1 MAGTSTANLTP
12 VLHLVTCGSVDDG
25 KSTLIGRL
33 LAETDSVP
41 IDTLEYARRTRR
53 GGSTIAVGEIDYSLL
68 TDGLEAEREQGI
80 TIDVAYR
87 HMNLPNGRRVL
98 VADSPGH
105 EQYTRNMAVAASN
118 GDVAVL
124 MVDAARGVRAQTH
137 RHLTIC
143 ALMGVKTV
151 IVAVNKMDLVG
162 YEHATFEEIVGIV
175 RTTAARLDVPQVIAI
190 PVSAFVGD
198 NITAPSTQMPW
209 YQGPTLLQALET
221 WEPVEL
227 LGEQPFRFPV
237 QFIVRAEGN
246 FRGYAGTVVSG
257 RVSRGDS
264 VVIADSGRSAIIDRI
279 VTYDLHVD
287 GHIADLES
295 AETGQAVTITLDHE
309 VDVTRGDVIAGGAGE
324 ALQPADRFAVDM
336 VWLGEEPLAHGRS
349 YLLVSGSRSVPATVT
364 NVRHRLDVVEGH
376 EHAARIL
383 EMNDIGR
390 VEVATDK
397 PVPMD
402 AYNAVRD
409 TGGFLLVDRVTA
421 DTVAAGMVRHAMRR
435 STNVVRH
442 DYAVDVEARRLLM
455 GHDAKVVWLTG
466 LSGAG
471 KSTIAD
477 AAVRKLH
484 ALGVHTYVLDG
495 DNVRHGLNK
504 DLGFTPEDRA
514 ENVRRVAEV
523 SKLMCEAGIVVF
535 VALVSPFAGDR
546 RAARELFA
554 PGAVPRGLRR
564 HPARR
569 RRRPRHEGPVRQG
582 RRRQPPEPHRRRAG
596 VRGAGVARA
605 GAARHRRP
613 RCVGRCPRPRRAGRV
628 DVSGPNTTF
637 DPKRVAS
644 LDADGRRGHG
654 GRRARGDRGRDRPG
668 RAQGG
673 APRACG

>member
-1 MAGTSTANLTP
+1 MAGSITP

-33 LAETDSVP
+33 LAETNSVP

-53 GGSTIAVGEIDYSLL
+53 GGSTIPVGEIDYSLL

-162 YEHATFEEIVGIV
+162 YEHATFEEITGVV
-175 RTTAARLDVPQVIAI
+175 RTTAARLDVPEVITI
-190 PVSAFVGD
+190 PVSAVTGD
-198 NITAPSTQMPW
+198 NITIASTLMPW
-209 YQGPTLLQALET
+209 YHGPTLLQALED
-221 WEPVEL
+221 WEPLSARAGAAVVEH
-227 LGEQPFRFPV
+227 PFRFPV

-257 RVSRGDS
+257 SVAKGDK
-264 VVIADSGRSAIIDRI
+264 VVIADSGRTASVDRI
-279 VTYDLHVD
+279 VTYDLHVE
-287 GHIADLES
+287 GHIADLDV

-309 VDVTRGDVIAGGAGE
+309 VDVTRGDVIAAAGTDQ
-324 ALQPADRFAVDM
+324 LTPADRFAVDM

-364 NVRHRLDVVEGH
+364 NVRHRLDVVGGH
-376 EHAARIL
+376 EEAARVL

-402 AYNAVRD
+402 AYALVRD

-421 DTVAAGMVRHAMRR
+421 DTVAAGMVRHEMRR
-435 STNVVRH
+435 ATNVVRH
-442 DYAVDVEARRLLM
+442 DYAVDGDARRLLM
-455 GHDAKVVWLTG
+455 GHEAKVIWLTG

-477 AAVRKLH
+477 AAVRNLH

-523 SKLMCEAGIVVF
+523 SKLMRDAGLVVI
-535 VALVSPFAGDR
+535 VALVSPFTSDR
-546 RAARELFA
+546 RAARALFE
-554 PGAVPRGLRR
+554 PGQFLEVYVDTPLDVVSQRDTKGLY
-564 HPARR
+564 AK
-569 RRRPRHEGPVRQG
+569 
-582 RRRQPPEPHRRRAG
+582 AA
-596 VRGAGVARA
+596 RGALPNLTGVGQEYEAPEA
-605 GAARHRRP
+605 PELVLHGTGDVEESVTQLVAAIL
-613 RCVGRCPRPRRAGRV
+613 GE
-628 DVSGPNTTF
+628 
-637 DPKRVAS
+637 
-644 LDADGRRGHG
+644 
-654 GRRARGDRGRDRPG
+654 
-668 RAQGG
+668 
-673 APRACG
+673 

>member
-1 MAGTSTANLTP
+1 MPTSLTP

-33 LAETDSVP
+33 LADTGSVP

-53 GGSTIAVGEIDYSLL
+53 GGSTIPVGEIDYSLL

-118 GDVAVL
+118 GDVAIL

-143 ALMGVKTV
+143 ALMGVKTI

-162 YEHATFEEIVGIV
+162 YEHATFEEIVGQV
-175 RTTAARLDVPQVIAI
+175 RTAAARLDVPQVEAI

-198 NITAPSTQMPW
+198 NITEPSANMPW
-209 YQGPTLLQALET
+209 YAGHTLLSFLEQ
-221 WEPVEL
+221 WEPIHSDVAAE
-227 LGEQPFRFPV
+227 GEPFRFPV
-237 QFIVRAEGN
+237 QFVARAEGN

-257 RVSRGDS
+257 EVRTGDS
-264 VVIADSGRSAIIDRI
+264 VIIADSGRPAVVDRI

-287 GHIADLES
+287 GHIKDLEV
-295 AETGQAVTITLDHE
+295 ARTGDAVTITLDRE
-309 VDVTRGDVIAGGAGE
+309 VDVTRGDVIAGGGGE
-324 ALQPADRFAVDM
+324 TLQPADRFAVDM
-336 VWLGEEPLAHGRS
+336 VWIGEEPLAHGRS

-364 NVRHRLDVVEGH
+364 NVRYKLDVVSGNH
-376 EHAARIL
+376 DAARLL
-383 EMNDIGR
+383 EMNEIGR

-397 PVPMD
+397 PVPLD
-402 AYNAVRD
+402 PYGTCRD

-421 DTVAAGMVRHAMRR
+421 DTVAAGMVVHSMRR
-435 STNVVRH
+435 SFNVVPH
-442 DYAVDVEARRLLM
+442 TYDVNHEARLALM
-455 GHDAKVVWLTG
+455 GHPATVVWLTG
-466 LSGAG
+466 LPGSG

-484 ALGVHTYVLDG
+484 AMGVHTYVLDG
-495 DNVRHGLNK
+495 DNVRTGLNK

-523 SKLMCEAGIVVF
+523 AKLMRDAGLVVF
-535 VALVSPFAGDR
+535 VALVSPYRSDR
-546 RAARELFA
+546 ESARDLFA
-554 PGAVPRGLRR
+554 DGEFLEVYVDT
-564 HPARR
+564 
-569 RRRPRHEGPVRQG
+569 PVEVCAER
-582 RRRQPPEPHRRRAG
+582 
-596 VRGAGVARA
+596 
-605 GAARHRRP
+605 
-613 RCVGRCPRPRRAGRV
+613 
-628 DVSGPNTTF
+628 
-637 DPKRVAS
+637 DPKGLYAKAAAGNLPNMTGVGQGYEAPLS
-644 LDADGRRGHG
+644 PDLTLTGTGDLDTAADQLV
-654 GRRARGDRGRDRPG
+654 RALLRE
-668 RAQGG
+668 
-673 APRACG
+673 

>member
-1 MAGTSTANLTP
+1 MAGSITP

-33 LAETDSVP
+33 LAETNSVP

-53 GGSTIAVGEIDYSLL
+53 GGSTIPVGEIDYSLL

-162 YEHATFEEIVGIV
+162 YEHATFEEITGVV
-175 RTTAARLDVPQVIAI
+175 RTTAARLDVPEVITI
-190 PVSAFVGD
+190 PVSAVTGD
-198 NITAPSTQMPW
+198 NITIASTLMPW
-209 YQGPTLLQALET
+209 YHGPTLLQALED
-221 WEPVEL
+221 WEPLSARAGAAVVEH
-227 LGEQPFRFPV
+227 PFRFPV

-257 RVSRGDS
+257 SVAKGDK
-264 VVIADSGRSAIIDRI
+264 VVIADSGRTASVDRI
-279 VTYDLHVD
+279 VTYDLHVE
-287 GHIADLES
+287 GHIADLDV

-309 VDVTRGDVIAGGAGE
+309 VDVTRGDVIAAAGVDQ
-324 ALQPADRFAVDM
+324 LTPADRFAVDM

-364 NVRHRLDVVEGH
+364 NVRHRLDVVGGH
-376 EHAARIL
+376 EEAARVL

-402 AYNAVRD
+402 AYALVRD

-421 DTVAAGMVRHAMRR
+421 DTVAAGMVRHEMRR
-435 STNVVRH
+435 ATNVVRH
-442 DYAVDVEARRLLM
+442 DYAVDGDARRLLM
-455 GHDAKVVWLTG
+455 GHDAKVIWLTG

-477 AAVRKLH
+477 AAVRNLH

-523 SKLMCEAGIVVF
+523 SKLMRDAGLVVI
-535 VALVSPFAGDR
+535 VALVSPFTSDR
-546 RAARELFA
+546 RAARALFE
-554 PGAVPRGLRR
+554 PGQFLEVYVDTPLDVVSRA
-564 HPARR
+564 
-569 RRRPRHEGPVRQG
+569 RHEGPLREG
-582 RRRQPPEPHRRRAG
+582 GPRRPAQPHRCRSG
-596 VRGAGVARA
+596 VRGARSARA
-605 GAARHRRP
+605 GAPRHRR
-613 RCVGRCPRPRRAGRV
+613 RRGVGDATRGGHPGRV
-628 DVSGPNTTF
+628 
-637 DPKRVAS
+637 A
-644 LDADGRRGHG
+644 
-654 GRRARGDRGRDRPG
+654 
-668 RAQGG
+668 
-673 APRACG
+673 